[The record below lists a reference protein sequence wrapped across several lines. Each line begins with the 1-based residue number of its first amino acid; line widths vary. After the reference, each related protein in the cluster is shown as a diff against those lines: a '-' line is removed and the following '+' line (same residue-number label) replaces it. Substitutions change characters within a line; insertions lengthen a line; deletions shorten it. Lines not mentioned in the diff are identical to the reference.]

1 MNKYK
6 NRANSMQN
14 YDKDNKRYYDNDK
27 NNSDDFDG
35 DYDNFKYNNR
45 GYMNEIENYESDN
58 YFNSSLKNNHRGK
71 RPGTG
76 QIVRYNNNGQRD
88 FNFNQNSNNLR
99 IKNNANDTS
108 HNNRSKVNFNSNNR
122 VNSKLISRNLSF
134 NQKKPLSRQQS
145 FNNRTLRGN
154 QFVYEP
160 NRPTNDFDE
169 TPIRPLKHNP
179 FLEDDTFQNQRQT
192 KPMRSNLKKD
202 NFKKATSFDINF
214 DDDDDDDNNDYDI
227 EGIEPSKSVQ
237 NRLLPVKYDNRNHSP
252 IDTSSRQIVSYRIP
266 KEKQEFFNNSSI
278 KMNQLVIPRSKSPI
292 ILPQESLQIQL
303 YQSPPK
309 ISETLILVDP
319 SEIPFSVRSLTEKSF
334 EPNLMLMK
342 APRLNIKRAIESHSS
357 PCIKNLVEMTQKEV
371 EYEILGHGRRSPTR
385 SILQYHF

>member
-6 NRANSMQN
+6 NRANTMHN
-14 YDKDNKRYYDNDK
+14 YDKDNRRYYDNYK
-27 NNSDDFDG
+27 NNSDEFDG
-35 DYDNFKYNNR
+35 DNENIKYNNR
-45 GYMNEIENYESDN
+45 GYMNESENYDSDS
-58 YFNSSLKNNHRGK
+58 YFNLSLKNNHSGK

-76 QIVRYNNNGQRD
+76 QIVRYNNRQRD
-88 FNFNQNSNNLR
+88 FNFNHNSNNLR
-99 IKNNANDTS
+99 MKNNANDTP
-108 HNNRSKVNFNSNNR
+108 HNSKQKVNFNSNDR
-122 VNSKLISRNLSF
+122 VNSISRNLSLK
-134 NQKKPLSRQQS
+134 QKKPLPRQQS

-154 QFVYEP
+154 QFVNEP

-179 FLEDDTFQNQRQT
+179 FLEDDTFQNHRQI
-192 KPMRSNLKKD
+192 KPMRPNYKKE

-214 DDDDDDDNNDYDI
+214 DNDDDDDDDNKDYDI
-227 EGIEPSKSVQ
+227 EDIEPSKSVQ
-237 NRLLPVKYDNRNHSP
+237 NRLLPVKYDRNHSP
-252 IDTSSRQIVSYRIP
+252 IDTSSRQIVNYRSP

-278 KMNQLVIPRSKSPI
+278 KTNQLAIPRSKSPI

-303 YQSPPK
+303 YQCPPK
-309 ISETLILVDP
+309 ISETLVLVDP

-357 PCIKNLVEMTQKEV
+357 PRIKNLIEMTQEEV
-371 EYEILGHGRRSPTR
+371 DYEILGRSRRSPTR